1 MWKPGSSN
9 VEQPPSDC
17 SPALGT
23 PPWGNSEVEDDV
35 LIGRG
40 NAKGDPQRPCAPSSF
55 LRSEGLY
62 QPRHLQNQFWPA
74 GPRVNIAKADDEVSA
89 SRLQELN
96 RRPGQRGA
104 SGAPASRYSWHTS
117 SSSSP
122 PHPNSPTPSLH
133 PGSLLPPQARDA
145 EASTA
150 GAVGA
155 VQSRAGNSRLFIG
168 GRPRLPG
175 PRLALHN
182 LPFLLPPVRSAG
194 RGWVGGWEGSL
205 MEPSLPLLPTGKL
218 RASSSWAL
226 PLLTGMA
233 AYDRRVNSPAPLGTA
248 ASLALGEV
256 SCSGSFP
263 STATP
268 PGQGSMQVPGP
279 CLFSVT
285 LGQLCL

>member
-17 SPALGT
+17 SPALGA

-35 LIGRG
+35 LIRRG
-40 NAKGDPQRPCAPSSF
+40 NAKGDPQRPCAPSAF

-62 QPRHLQNQFWPA
+62 QHLQNQFWPA
-74 GPRVNIAKADDEVSA
+74 GPRVNIAKADDEEVSA

-122 PHPNSPTPSLH
+122 RIPTL
-133 PGSLLPPQARDA
+133 LLPPCIPAHSSLPRPGTRRPA
-145 EASTA
+145 PA

-194 RGWVGGWEGSL
+194 RGGGGWEGSL
-205 MEPSLPLLPTGKL
+205 MEPS
-218 RASSSWAL
+218 
-226 PLLTGMA
+226 
-233 AYDRRVNSPAPLGTA
+233 
-248 ASLALGEV
+248 
-256 SCSGSFP
+256 
-263 STATP
+263 P
-268 PGQGSMQVPGP
+268 PYCPQGN
-279 CLFSVT
+279 
-285 LGQLCL
+285 